1 MVLGISNQSALF
13 QHSVN
18 FYWPEWPLPFNYLV
32 FGKKFEPTLAIIC
45 YRTNFYCSKWPNIEQ
60 IISPSGHAG
69 LDILLMRIV

>member
-32 FGKKFEPTLAIIC
+32 FGKKFEPTLAFLLWGKFSLL
-45 YRTNFYCSKWPNIEQ
+45 YLGKWANSE
-60 IISPSGHAG
+60 
-69 LDILLMRIV
+69 